1 MGRYC
6 CVLALLLVCSGC
18 SSFLPGLPGL
28 SFAGTDADC
37 AAQGSQQPD
46 PASKPCADAT
56 QQAAKPPAKPR
67 ARTATTATEFQS
79 HGVAVEPDAKI
90 DGKLKGEVKLVSGL
104 VGLVRAR
111 GYQCDTV
118 SSIEAYNTDNGFRL
132 ACNHSGYRYE
142 IENRSGDWAV
152 AIK

>member
-1 MGRYC
+1 MGRHC

-18 SSFLPGLPGL
+18 ASFLPSLPPGFPL
-28 SFAGTDADC
+28 ADADPDC
-37 AAQGSQQPD
+37 AAQGRQLD
-46 PASKPCADAT
+46 PTSKQCVDAT
-56 QQAAKPPAKPR
+56 SQAAKPAKPH
-67 ARTATTATEFQS
+67 ARTAPTATEFQS
-79 HGVAVEPDAKI
+79 HGVAVETDAKI
-90 DGKLKGEVKLVSGL
+90 DAKLKGEVKLVSGL

-118 SSIEAYNTDNGFRL
+118 SSIEAFSTDNGFRL